1 MIFSKKSGYRRD
13 HVKRL
18 IGFLYVGIA
27 NLSSYVLSLTLTIL
41 LTPIAFVL
49 ALFGMSRAILAIT
62 RLWAKLLFLF
72 ALRPVKV
79 KGRELVDFSKPYLI
93 LINHASMFDIPLLY
107 AVYPG
112 KIQWISKESIFSIPL
127 WGKIMR
133 ELGCISMEREKLKSA
148 KASLEKAIQG
158 DKNASIAMFPE
169 GTRTPHGQIQ
179 RFKRG
184 FVYIFRNT
192 SYDILPI
199 TFNGLFSFC
208 PKHRF
213 AVDPRHP
220 IEVIFHPPLKRET
233 LLEKTD
239 EEIIEI
245 VQQSISKDYR
255 GVPCSN

>member
-1 MIFSKKSGYRRD
+1 MIDFFY
-13 HVKRL
+13 
-18 IGFLYVGIA
+18 II
-27 NLSSYVLSLTLTIL
+27 LSNILSYVLSLPLTIL
-41 LTPIAFVL
+41 LTPIAFVMAITGMEK
-49 ALFGMSRAILAIT
+49 ALLFIT
-62 RLWAKLLFLF
+62 RLWANFLFIF
-72 ALRPVKV
+72 ALRPVKI
-79 KGRELVDFSKPYLI
+79 KGHEFVDFSKPYLI
-93 LINHASMFDIPLLY
+93 LMNHASMFDIPLLY
-107 AVYPG
+107 AVYPQ

-127 WGKIMR
+127 WGKIMQT
-133 ELGCISMEREKLKSA
+133 LGCISLEREKLKSA

-169 GTRTPHGQIQ
+169 GTRTPNGNIQ

-184 FVYIFRNT
+184 FVYILRNT

-213 AVDPRHP
+213 AVDPRQP
-220 IEVIFHPPLKRET
+220 IEVIFHHPLKRET

-255 GVPCSN
+255 GVSCSN

>member
-1 MIFSKKSGYRRD
+1 MIDFFYI
-13 HVKRL
+13 V
-18 IGFLYVGIA
+18 
-27 NLSSYVLSLTLTIL
+27 LSNILSYVLSLTLTIL

-49 ALFGMSRAILAIT
+49 AIMGMGQAILVIT
-62 RLWAKLLFLF
+62 RLWAKLLFIF
-72 ALRPVKV
+72 ALRPVKI
-79 KGRELVDFSKPYLI
+79 KGREFVDFSRPYLI
-93 LINHASMFDIPLLY
+93 LMNHASMFDIPLLY
-107 AVYPG
+107 AVYPQ

-127 WGKIMR
+127 WGKIMQV
-133 ELGCISMEREKLKSA
+133 LGCISLEREKLKSA
-148 KASLEKAIQG
+148 KASLEKAVRG

-169 GTRTPHGQIQ
+169 GTRTPNGEIQ

-213 AVDPRHP
+213 AVDPRQP

-245 VQQSISKDYR
+245 VQQSISRDYR
-255 GVPCSN
+255 GVSCSN